1 LLLLGAGVVIF
12 ITEFWRDSE
21 GRGAL
26 FGGALNGPQCA
37 AILLVVAGGFVLL
50 ERKGPVEGRG
60 FSSGMRDL
68 DSNAEIALAGIASVG
83 EEPESFQAVE
93 K

>member
-1 LLLLGAGVVIF
+1 
-12 ITEFWRDSE
+12 
-21 GRGAL
+21 
-26 FGGALNGPQCA
+26 
-37 AILLVVAGGFVLL
+37 VAGGFVLL